1 MEVLNVSKRDVTE
14 QAKRLFVNA
23 ITVRVS
29 SEIAQSSYSELYK
42 VQQVDQTLSANEDGN
57 TY

>member
-1 MEVLNVSKRDVTE
+1 MGVSKRDVTE

-29 SEIAQSSYSELYK
+29 SEIPQKIYRELYK
-42 VQQVDQTLSANEDGN
+42 VQTVINDVNEII
-57 TY
+57 T